1 MRKKLMKKL
10 GIILIAISMFSL
22 LGCSEVNQKQ
32 ADQAV
37 SLLEEKYN
45 QKFVATHIGE
55 RYGTATNDTITTIVH
70 PEGKENLIF
79 KTKVTKDGE
88 LIGDGYIPKLISDQF
103 NNILKKELE
112 SIGIE
117 SETFTLAMKTNSS
130 GETDTSITIEE
141 YVKKYQPGFFSAQAI
156 VKGTGNITG
165 EQFEQALTRAYEA
178 GAETIYQVQARVIP
192 EAEYEKAREEF
203 IKLTDVSSSWFLD
216 YNVVEKIDAVADPN
230 GYNFRYSG
238 GHSAIGDHDS

>member
-1 MRKKLMKKL
+1 MRKKVVKKIGVILMS
-10 GIILIAISMFSL
+10 ISIFSL
-22 LGCSEVNQKQ
+22 LGCSEVDQKQ
-32 ADQAV
+32 ADHAV
-37 SLLEEKYN
+37 SLLEEKYS
-45 QKFVATHIGE
+45 QKFVVTHIGE

-70 PEGKENLIF
+70 PEGKENLSF
-79 KTKVTKDGE
+79 KTIMTKDGE
-88 LIGDGYIPKLISDQF
+88 LIGDGYISRLISDQF

-117 SETFTLAMKTNSS
+117 SETFTLAMKTNSN
-130 GETDTSITIEE
+130 GETDSSITIEE

-156 VKGTGNITG
+156 VKDTGNVTG

-178 GAETIYQVQARVIP
+178 GSETIYQVQARVIP
-192 EAEYEKAREEF
+192 EEEYEKAREEF

-216 YNVVEKIDAVADPN
+216 YNVVDKIDVVADPN

-238 GHSAIGDHDS
+238 GHSAIGDRDS